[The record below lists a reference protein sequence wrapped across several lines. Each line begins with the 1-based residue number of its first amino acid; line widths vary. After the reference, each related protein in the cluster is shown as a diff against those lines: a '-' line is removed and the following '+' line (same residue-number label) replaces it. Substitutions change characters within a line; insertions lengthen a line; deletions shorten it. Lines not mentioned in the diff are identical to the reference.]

1 MTRYRMIDTGASRS
15 FPVRHALHEAAA
27 SDGADADDSL
37 GLILAGAGAGA
48 AFGRLGDIGRQA
60 FVAIEL
66 DTECLGVHAGE
77 GRDERRA
84 NVLGF
89 ARFRLGDAEPTALVE
104 LVRQPWTTPQA
115 LDAARQAF
123 EASGLTVAVCNDR
136 PGRIVNRLIRPVYNA
151 VLRRLDERLA
161 TADEIDKTLRLGL
174 GYPEGPLALLER
186 TGLADHAR
194 VTEALYRA
202 LGDPA
207 YAPARAAQVAL
218 ERTRR
223 REPRG

>member
-1 MTRYRMIDTGASRS
+1 MNRYRIIDTGASRS
-15 FPVRHALHEAAA
+15 FPARHALHESATV
-27 SDGADADDSL
+27 DADADGSL
-37 GLILAGAGAGA
+37 GLILTGTGAGS
-48 AFGRLGDIGRQA
+48 AFARLGDTGGHA

-66 DTECLGVHAGE
+66 DTECLGVHTGE
-77 GRDERRA
+77 GRDERRN

-89 ARFRLGDAEPTALVE
+89 ARFRLGDAQPTGLIE
-104 LVRQPWTTPQA
+104 LVRQPWTATAAQ
-115 LDAARQAF
+115 DAARQAF

-161 TADEIDKTLRLGL
+161 TAEEIDKTLRLGL

-186 TGLADHAR
+186 TGLAHHAR

-218 ERTRR
+218 ERTRG
-223 REPRG
+223 REPRE